1 MNALVR
7 RLALALLLPL
17 AATRAQETDAP
28 ATDADAA
35 STNEV
40 QAAADTNPIVRA
52 SPAIGFFLGAG
63 TVALITSGMDWD
75 DDDRDDARIALTAPT
90 PLEPTPGA
98 ILTGALITFSWS
110 AVDAAA
116 SYLIDLATCVA
127 EGGCTDFRLDQV
139 SATSYTAEW
148 PAGFNA
154 GRWRIRAVDTNN
166 IAGPWSDFR
175 TFTLAPGGE

>member
-1 MNALVR
+1 MTASLR
-7 RLALALLLPL
+7 HLALALLLPL
-17 AATRAQETDAP
+17 ATVRAQETN
-28 ATDADAA
+28 ATAADTA
-35 STNEV
+35 STNAV
-40 QAAADTNPIVRA
+40 DAAAGTNAIARA
-52 SPAIGFFLGAG
+52 SPVIGLFLGAG

-75 DDDRDDARIALTAPT
+75 DDNREDSRAALAAPA

-127 EGGCTDFRLDQV
+127 EGGCADFRLEQV
-139 SATSYTAEW
+139 STTTYTAEW

-154 GRWRIRAVDTNN
+154 GRWRVRAVDTNN
-166 IAGPWSDFR
+166 IAGPWSDYR
-175 TFTLAPGGE
+175 TFTLAPAGE